1 MALFRPKRPLA
12 RTPRKSRLYYHL
24 HLEKQRV
31 AELQAEISKLNA
43 AAAEPAA
50 TEPAVLPPKSAHKS
64 AARDNRT
71 PRVAVCT
78 APPRVDRIPR
88 VEDGGVEDGGV
99 EDGGVEDGGVE
110 DGGVEDIPPH
120 RVERS
125 PQLGDHGDGPRDDT
139 GTRNIED
146 AEEIP
151 LPPPQVDQSPQ
162 AENGGDVT
170 RKKAELYDTVV
181 DNLRRMSRS
190 ERLRFL
196 KSVTSPE
203 ELKVKRLTSQLAKD
217 VKVDRRSLFSGPR
230 KVSTRAVEFRGRR
243 ELVIEF
249 LKRPEHSY
257 TLPGKK
263 DTVTVKKVKHQK
275 VILTEFTDHLHK
287 IYNEQHPSHTVSRTF
302 FNNVR
307 RVEKYIKI
315 VKFNNTSVCLCVKH
329 QNFALNLRAVGVK
342 TLPDD
347 LVRNTTVDVF
357 TAILRGKNLPDTT
370 RCETWQRVRVPYG
383 DPEEGKTCWKLR
395 LVESDTLR
403 DSYIDNLAQEFLS
416 IKDHTTRAQNQHR
429 VVRQLR
435 ERMSPAEC
443 TIQMDFAEN
452 WMVSYPEEPQSVYY
466 AKKPVTL
473 HPAVIHHR
481 EEEVTTHWSVAL
493 VTDDRAHDTGAILA
507 FLRVLCDFVRTTLPE
522 VTTIH

>member
-99 EDGGVEDGGVE
+99 EHGGVE

-263 DTVTVKKVKHQK
+263 DTVTVKKVKHQS
-275 VILTEFTDHLHK
+275 F
-287 IYNEQHPSHTVSRTF
+287 
-302 FNNVR
+302 
-307 RVEKYIKI
+307 
-315 VKFNNTSVCLCVKH
+315 
-329 QNFALNLRAVGVK
+329 
-342 TLPDD
+342 
-347 LVRNTTVDVF
+347 
-357 TAILRGKNLPDTT
+357 
-370 RCETWQRVRVPYG
+370 
-383 DPEEGKTCWKLR
+383 
-395 LVESDTLR
+395 
-403 DSYIDNLAQEFLS
+403 
-416 IKDHTTRAQNQHR
+416 
-429 VVRQLR
+429 
-435 ERMSPAEC
+435 
-443 TIQMDFAEN
+443 
-452 WMVSYPEEPQSVYY
+452 
-466 AKKPVTL
+466 
-473 HPAVIHHR
+473 
-481 EEEVTTHWSVAL
+481 
-493 VTDDRAHDTGAILA
+493 
-507 FLRVLCDFVRTTLPE
+507 
-522 VTTIH
+522 